1 VDNLFNKVLKILVD
15 QLTFQ
20 IENLGTPMQTVVI
33 FGSSTCA
40 IISFA
45 IEEII
50 YYKELLVIIA
60 KP

>member
-1 VDNLFNKVLKILVD
+1 VLKILVD
-15 QLTFQ
+15 QMTFQ

-45 IEEII
+45 IEGII

-60 KP
+60 KPYKP